1 MAKTS
6 HRSGSDGD
14 QDRRQQFLAPDDD
27 EADGEPPAGVTVNRS
42 PASRSPAFMTDF
54 EAAAAALRGS
64 EELPSKQYVLVDH
77 V

>member
-14 QDRRQQFLAPDDD
+14 QDRRQQFLAPD
-27 EADGEPPAGVTVNRS
+27 DGEPPAGVTVNRS